1 LERLRAS
8 GRGHLVQEI
17 EHEIV
22 RIEELV
28 HELRSHPSSTLEGAH
43 GQQIEQR
50 LAEHEKRLAEELK
63 RIEAL

>member
-1 LERLRAS
+1 M
-8 GRGHLVQEI
+8 VQEI

-28 HELRSHPSSTLEGAH
+28 HELRIHPSSTLEGAH

-50 LAEHEKRLAEELK
+50 LAEHERRLAEELR
-63 RIEAL
+63 RIEGL